1 MNSPRQALALG
12 VKRFFQVLL
21 FCLAAIFL
29 VKFVLVPGAAQST
42 RERELEDKIPK
53 HLPIKVKI
61 KKEKEKAFKDSKN
74 EKWLRDFELEITNTG
89 EKPIYFLSLSITMPE
104 LTMPDGNHVGLVVH
118 YGRGEL
124 IDIETKAGPDDIPIK
139 SGETYAYS
147 FPDIQVVSWEDF
159 RQRDNAPDPKKLILK
174 FQALSF
180 GDGTG
185 FLGSTGIAMP
195 QAPDAKS
202 SLKRCEPELN
212 LTDPGGMKVEPV
224 SWRTWPAMFS
234 TDDLP
239 AIFLL
244 ANFLSTGSP
253 RPTSRK
259 LNPRPDTCCSG
270 SGCFRSKLYGE
281 IVFAEVKTH

>member
-1 MNSPRQALALG
+1 MNSPLAFG

-21 FCLAAIFL
+21 CCLAVLFL
-29 VKFVLVPGAAQST
+29 VRVVLVPSTAQST
-42 RERELEDKIPK
+42 GERELEDRIPK

-61 KKEKEKAFKDSKN
+61 KKEKEKAFKDLKN
-74 EKWLRDFELEITNTG
+74 EKWLRDFQLEITNTG
-89 EKPIYFLSLSITMPE
+89 DKPIYFISLSITMPE
-104 LTMPDGNHVGLVVH
+104 LTMPDGNNVGLVVH
-118 YGRGEL
+118 YGRGQL

-139 SGETYAYS
+139 PGETYVYS
-147 FPDIQVVSWEDF
+147 FPDIQVVSWDNF
-159 RQRDNAPDPKKLILK
+159 RQRDNAPDPKKLILR

-212 LTDPGGMKVEPV
+212 LTDPGGMNVKQA
-224 SWRTWPAMFS
+224 SWRSWPTMFS
-234 TDDLP
+234 TNGSP

-244 ANFLSTGSP
+244 ANFYPRARLSRLPAS
-253 RPTSRK
+253 
-259 LNPRPDTCCSG
+259 
-270 SGCFRSKLYGE
+270 
-281 IVFAEVKTH
+281 